1 MYLYDLCILPGSTY
15 QYIWWFI
22 AIGNV
27 YLRSDLTGKSAGNR
41 SMSAGVIMYDWLFS
55 LSDLFVDFTQLEIVA
70 LRERQSTMMLR
81 KTHWQ
86 KKPQTDV

>member
-1 MYLYDLCILPGSTY
+1 
-15 QYIWWFI
+15 
-22 AIGNV
+22 
-27 YLRSDLTGKSAGNR
+27 
-41 SMSAGVIMYDWLFS
+41 MSAGVIMYDWLFS